1 MPGPLDE
8 DKKMRYG
15 YILFFAL
22 MILISGCTD
31 MTRTKTYLMSPTTLG
46 MEEVAPKVFVNKEM
60 SILQRSEVLRTVIEA
75 RKKITN
81 FYGGIISEPQ
91 ILACSTE
98 ECFVGIGGRQQR
110 GLHLGKSKILI
121 SPRGLTIPILTHEL
135 SHAELS
141 TRMEARMDGVFGI
154 PSIPTWFDEGLAVT
168 ASDEPAHSEKVWEQI
183 AAEKMSTPKLEDLV
197 SLKQWNKAAGEFG
210 DVDYSIGVPGKLC
223 VVYATAGHEVRKW
236 HQSVGRDGLLKLIER
251 VKAGKAFN
259 REPLAKAYSTFG
271 IYLTRQ

>member
-1 MPGPLDE
+1 
-8 DKKMRYG
+8 
-15 YILFFAL
+15 
-22 MILISGCTD
+22 
-31 MTRTKTYLMSPTTLG
+31 
-46 MEEVAPKVFVNKEM
+46 M
-60 SILQRSEVLRTVIEA
+60 SILQRSEFLKTVIEA

-121 SPRGLTIPILTHEL
+121 SRRGLTIPILTHEL

-154 PSIPTWFDEGLAVT
+154 PSIPTWFDEGLAV
-168 ASDEPAHSEKVWEQI
+168 AVSDEPAHSEIVWEQI

-197 SLKQWNKAAGEFG
+197 SLKQWNRAVGKFG
-210 DVDYSIGVPGKLC
+210 DGVPGKLY

-236 HQSVGRDGLLKLIER
+236 HQSVGRDGLLKLIEK
-251 VKAGKAFN
+251 VKVGEAFESSFKN
-259 REPLAKAYSTFG
+259 NYKSKG
-271 IYLTRQ
+271 NI